1 MRTSALLRQVSS
13 DWRNVDPTLDARPML
28 QVLTLTRLGAQ
39 VQARLNDYL
48 HREGLNAAGW
58 DLLLTLY
65 RSAPAPGLHPAQL
78 ADRCAVNGPAISN
91 RIARLEA
98 RGLIIRDVTPQD
110 RRAARVRLSDA
121 GRAAVERLLP
131 AFLALETELLSTLDE
146 TERTVLTTLGA
157 RLLDSLE
164 ARAPAQGAATAVGG
178 DSQAAGRV

>member
-1 MRTSALLRQVSS
+1 M
-13 DWRNVDPTLDARPML
+13 
-28 QVLTLTRLGAQ
+28 
-39 VQARLNDYL
+39 
-48 HREGLNAAGW
+48 
-58 DLLLTLY
+58 
-65 RSAPAPGLHPAQL
+65 
-78 ADRCAVNGPAISN
+78 NGPAISN

-121 GRAAVERLLP
+121 GRATVERLLP

-164 ARAPAQGAATAVGG
+164 ARAPAQEAATAVGG